1 MPDDREITVLC
12 AKGDS
17 SEYVAGP
24 LSHGQRGVIYSTITT
39 MCAQANAST
48 PPAD

>member
-24 LSHGQRGVIYSTITT
+24 LSHSQRGRDLQYDHDDV
-39 MCAQANAST
+39 CAGERVHT
-48 PPAD
+48 PAD